1 MGLQNPLPLCRH
13 GWRGRRLRGRLCVCN
28 GLMANTGHSHATGH
42 YDEVDLPQ
50 IIAGDDLR
58 WLDRLL
64 AGRQSDTADDL
75 IDQVLRAYEAFFAGG
90 SGNA

>member
-1 MGLQNPLPLCRH
+1 
-13 GWRGRRLRGRLCVCN
+13 
-28 GLMANTGHSHATGH
+28 MANTGHSHATGH